1 MSNEWKDCS
10 SLQELAAAQ
19 ARGDEIDVYASGEWS
34 IWDETVWHE
43 REEYR
48 CRPAKGEVSSR
59 YPIMLDPERAKY
71 VTREVQYEDEI
82 RLLRQQIVML
92 RDGVA
97 MAVSIIGH
105 PDDDGTKH
113 LQKILTDT
121 ADLEG
126 LRLCHANPIAWV
138 TTDEEGSPAMLFFD
152 RQEALMF
159 SGDDGP
165 VPLYKE
171 ANNRRRQAGAL
182 RRSGEPKEQGK

>member
-1 MSNEWKDCS
+1 MKNEWEDCS
-10 SLQELAAAQ
+10 TLQELAATQ
-19 ARGDEIDVYASGEWS
+19 SRGDNKEKINS
-34 IWDETVWHE
+34 
-43 REEYR
+43 
-48 CRPAKGEVSSR
+48 
-59 YPIMLDPERAKY
+59 
-71 VTREVQYEDEI
+71 
-82 RLLRQQIVML
+82 LRQQIVML
-92 RDGVA
+92 RDGLA

-113 LQKILTDT
+113 LQKILADT

-182 RRSGEPKEQGK
+182 QRYGEPKEQGK